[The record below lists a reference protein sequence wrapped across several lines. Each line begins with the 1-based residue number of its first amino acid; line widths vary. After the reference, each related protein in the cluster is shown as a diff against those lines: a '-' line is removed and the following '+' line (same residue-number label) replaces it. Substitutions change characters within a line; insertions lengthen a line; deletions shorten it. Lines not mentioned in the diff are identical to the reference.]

1 MKTTISFVLVAFL
14 ILLGSAKS
22 DVVSA
27 VQPTGNQLKSGS
39 ADRTISHR
47 FTSWS
52 WTPLSCD
59 GAVIGGLWVE
69 LDVHCVM
76 HYENGAVVWMIM
88 RYTGSFTNQD
98 TKEVFKIN
106 EVNTNS
112 LPQPGTITFR
122 SNVIGD
128 KGSHI
133 ITSGT
138 INPET
143 WEFTFNKS
151 VCN

>member
-14 ILLGSAKS
+14 ILVGVAKS
-22 DVVSA
+22 DVASA
-27 VQPTGNQLKSGS
+27 VQTSGNHLNSGPG
-39 ADRTISHR
+39 DRTISHR
-47 FTSWS
+47 FTSWA

-59 GAVIGGLWVE
+59 GEVIGGLWVE

-76 HYENGAVVWMIM
+76 HYENGVFVWMIM
-88 RYTGSFTNQD
+88 RYTGSFTNPD

-106 EVNTNS
+106 EVNTSN
-112 LPQPGTITFR
+112 LPQPGIITFR

-143 WEFTFNKS
+143 WEFTFDKS